1 VTSAATGGVFR
12 QAISLTVAIA
22 VGWVVCFWPA
32 RLLRG
37 DAGILWMSIAAVCCL
52 VPGWLVVLLSR
63 LSVFSND
70 LAAMLAQMAVRLTL
84 VGAAALMV
92 RNAHP
97 EFGPLDFS
105 GWLVAFYLL
114 ALFVEVWL
122 IRSVSPEGDPS
133 DQPGDKA

>member
-1 VTSAATGGVFR
+1 
-12 QAISLTVAIA
+12 
-22 VGWVVCFWPA
+22 
-32 RLLRG
+32 
-37 DAGILWMSIAAVCCL
+37 MSVAAVCCL

-63 LSVFSND
+63 LSLFSND
-70 LAAMLAQMAVRLTL
+70 LAAMLAQMAVRLTF
-84 VGAAALMV
+84 VGTAALVV

-122 IRSVSPEGDPS
+122 IRSASPESAPTSQRS
-133 DQPGDKA
+133 DKT